1 MPNLMSL
8 VSPLDALLRGDR
20 TSAADLRT
28 GSLLNLRIFVPW
40 AIVLGMVY
48 GFFMGWF
55 ALFGGRSGAWVH
67 VVAVMI
73 KLPALFLCTLLV
85 TFPSLYVFNA
95 LLGSRLSFSATL
107 RLLVATIVVNLAL
120 AASLGPILGFF
131 TLSTTSYGFMVLL
144 NVLLM
149 GIAGFVSI
157 GFLVRAL
164 TKLSRGDLELA
175 STPSST
181 PESQP
186 STTSVTP
193 PTIPPVSRANDYPP
207 HPLQQIAQQNA
218 AIQAARRSEPGP
230 VPLIFAIWIMTY
242 GIVGAQMGWI
252 LRPFIGAP
260 GAPIEIFRPR
270 SGSVLSGIWNAVQS
284 MF

>member
-1 MPNLMSL
+1 MPKLMSL

-67 VVAVMI
+67 VLAVMI

-144 NVLLM
+144 NVVLM

-164 TKLSRGDLELA
+164 TRLSRGDLDVA
-175 STPSST
+175 S
-181 PESQP
+181 P
-186 STTSVTP
+186 STDAAFAAAAAAQ
-193 PTIPPVSRANDYPP
+193 PTQSTAAQPDEYPP
-207 HPLQQIAQQNA
+207 HPLRQIAQQNA
-218 AIQAARRSEPGP
+218 AMEAARRSEPGP

-260 GAPIEIFRPR
+260 GAPIELFRPR
-270 SGSVLSGIWNAVQS
+270 SGSVLSGIWNSVQS
-284 MF
+284 LF